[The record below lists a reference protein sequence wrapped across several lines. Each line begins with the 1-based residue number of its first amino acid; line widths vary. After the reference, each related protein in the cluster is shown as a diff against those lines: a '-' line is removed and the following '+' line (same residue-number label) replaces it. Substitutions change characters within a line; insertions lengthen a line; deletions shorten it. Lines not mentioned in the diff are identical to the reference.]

1 MLSTKI
7 HIPAEKYG
15 MQLESSREWCRIA
28 LPNCEETKKQRLH
41 ILKKFLSW
49 VEFFWLQVL
58 VGYTTMLLL
67 RPENLWICIQIRF
80 WVFFPYQ
87 KNL

>member
-7 HIPAEKYG
+7 HIPAKKYG

-28 LPNCEETKKQRLH
+28 LANCEETKKQRLH

-49 VEFFWLQVL
+49 V
-58 VGYTTMLLL
+58 
-67 RPENLWICIQIRF
+67 
-80 WVFFPYQ
+80 
-87 KNL
+87 